1 MTDQQLGCFVLVPPL
16 LMQLDQ
22 YVAARGTAVT
32 YGEISQWHYVAD
44 L

>member
-22 YVAARGTAVT
+22 HVAASGTAVT
-32 YGEISQWHYVAD
+32 YGEDIQWRYVAD